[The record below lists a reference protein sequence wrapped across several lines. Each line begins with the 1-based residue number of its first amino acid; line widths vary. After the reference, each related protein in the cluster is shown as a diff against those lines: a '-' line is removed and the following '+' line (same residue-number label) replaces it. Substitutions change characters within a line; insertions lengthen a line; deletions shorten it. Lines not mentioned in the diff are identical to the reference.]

1 MKPVHA
7 LVLAVLTTILFGA
20 PVWAQTSA
28 TAPVFVPAKYCC
40 QMPGVGS
47 VCVVFEGDGTYT
59 ASGKLSGKNGT
70 SRGAWKQQ
78 GDRLILTPKEASG
91 CLVGYLTR
99 FSIDEHQEGMLT
111 WLPKKPQ
118 NFAHGGGA
126 VVYPRYVR
134 AGAKVK

>member
-1 MKPVHA
+1 MKPVPG
-7 LVLAVLTTILFGA
+7 LVVAVLTSVLFGA
-20 PVWAQTSA
+20 PAWAQTSA
-28 TAPVFVPAKYCC
+28 TAPVFVPGKYCC

-47 VCVVFEGDGTYT
+47 VCVVFEGGGTYT
-59 ASGKLSGKNGT
+59 ASGKLSHKDGA

-78 GDRLILTPKEASG
+78 GNQVILIAKEETG

-99 FSIDEHQEGMLT
+99 FSIDEHQEGILT

-134 AGAKVK
+134 AGAKAR